1 MESYDTGQPTWDVPN
16 QDLDENPNAAPPA
29 PSAPPPDMFSNF
41 SGYENTSFGKF
52 LNENWVGDVNA
63 MSTVQQQLQLVL
75 CTN

>member
-1 MESYDTGQPTWDVPN
+1 MMCFGEFLRPPKFCSCLLIESYDTGQPTWDVPN

-52 LNENWVGDVNA
+52 LNEN
-63 MSTVQQQLQLVL
+63 
-75 CTN
+75 